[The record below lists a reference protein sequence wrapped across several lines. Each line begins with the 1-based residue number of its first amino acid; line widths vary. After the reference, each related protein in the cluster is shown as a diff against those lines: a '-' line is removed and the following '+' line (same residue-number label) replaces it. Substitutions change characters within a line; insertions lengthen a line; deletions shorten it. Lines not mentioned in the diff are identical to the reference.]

1 MWGCSLNVEPIGASA
16 WFRNAISFFAIILIS
31 QRLGQRPVQ
40 IKLRTLLDCIWNSL
54 MAATRS
60 VIAVSAVRACRGKLD
75 IFVLHFQIQA
85 YAEGDYGGSGKSDR
99 A

>member
-1 MWGCSLNVEPIGASA
+1 MWGCLLNVQPIGASLDSGMQLA
-16 WFRNAISFFAIILIS
+16 FAINLIS
-31 QRLGQRPVQ
+31 QGLGQRPAQ

-54 MAATRS
+54 MAAARS